1 MPGYRPSSCIGWLW
15 IDTASKSVNTQKKG
29 TRTICRHDNLL
40 HESPILPIQ
49 LDNHRAGFGLLFS
62 LTELAMYLKN
72 VSDRRVI
79 PTQLDQLSVSLSDW
93 RFVCLWAF
101 LYLSAVSF
109 QELGCFKDKAKD
121 RAMGNMLK
129 SFRKFIDWRDMSKT
143 VKNCSDVARSRKW
156 VDLEKVMLVKDDVY

>member
-15 IDTASKSVNTQKKG
+15 IETASKFVNTQKKG

-62 LTELAMYLKN
+62 LTELVMYLKN

-79 PTQLDQLSVSLSDW
+79 PTQLDQLSVSLSD
-93 RFVCLWAF
+93 RLFVCLWAF
-101 LYLSAVSF
+101 CIFQRYLTKRWVVSRTK
-109 QELGCFKDKAKD
+109 QRTALWETC
-121 RAMGNMLK
+121 
-129 SFRKFIDWRDMSKT
+129 
-143 VKNCSDVARSRKW
+143 
-156 VDLEKVMLVKDDVY
+156 